1 MTKQFLTFQRG
12 AKKNQNQKNS
22 WYSPNMDVKVDPRLL
37 QNAKFK
43 EFYHLY
49 AILKI
54 APAVAEV
61 VSLSKLM

>member
-1 MTKQFLTFQRG
+1 
-12 AKKNQNQKNS
+12 
-22 WYSPNMDVKVDPRLL
+22 MDVKVDPRLL